1 MNKCQAVLIMYD
13 KFLSGEKIYL
23 NQIMNEF
30 GISLP
35 TFRRYISEIN
45 VFFFNAYKNQAIVY
59 DYSLNCYYLSNR

>member
-45 VFFFNAYKNQAIVY
+45 VFLCDTYKNQIIVY
-59 DYSLNCYYLSNR
+59 DYKDNCYYLTNR